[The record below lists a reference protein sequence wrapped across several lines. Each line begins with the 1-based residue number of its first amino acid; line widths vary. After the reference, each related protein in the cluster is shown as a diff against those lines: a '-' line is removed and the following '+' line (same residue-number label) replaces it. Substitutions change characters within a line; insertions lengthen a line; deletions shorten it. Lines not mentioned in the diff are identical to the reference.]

1 MQPAAGNAHREATLK
16 EKSLR
21 VLETLVP
28 GTPANNIS
36 YAFSVPGLLDKDAAQ
51 GALDRLVLRH
61 EILRTVFDEE
71 GGLRKRVLDSA
82 SVTIETGGYDP
93 DDVNAALDAYAARPF
108 AADGTPLLR
117 AGIFRGPQGDIFCLV
132 VHHLVFDTVSTS
144 IFVDE
149 FTRAYEALR
158 AGDEVPGELLAT
170 VPPTPEVPVREQ
182 SLDYWRGQVRD
193 TDSES
198 LDLWCGRPDLAQPTL
213 TGGHLSRLLSDRA
226 RASVKELE
234 KRLRAPEA
242 VIMLAAYGLLLARH
256 GAGLA
261 APLADEPGRP
271 ADLVIGTPVNV
282 RPPDAP
288 RAIGYH
294 INTVPLRFEVDPER
308 AFGDLVARARATF
321 FEALAH
327 ADVPVDRLLPEVA
340 RAGGAWRT
348 TLFRHMFNYVPAD
361 GLQPFE
367 LDGMRA
373 TPIGVENGAS
383 KFDLEFF
390 ILSTADAVRVRA
402 VYYTEVLGHDEVELM
417 LERYD
422 SLLVALAEDDGSPMG
437 EIDVFAPRDRAAIDA
452 ANDTAGPVQPA
463 TVLEAVAA
471 LVAAGPDVV
480 ACVDGERAVTRGQLW
495 HTAERTREALVAHGV
510 GAGDVVALAAPRGP
524 ELAAAALGVWLAGAA
539 YLPLD
544 PDHPAARVEYQLED
558 ANARAVLAAPGVGLP
573 GVTTL
578 PMATCGPEQGVPQQ
592 AVLPGAGTCAYLI
605 YTSGS
610 TGRPKGTRISHSSL
624 GNLIRH
630 FATQL
635 EAGPD
640 DATLW
645 LTTFAFDIS
654 ALELFLPL
662 VTGGRLVTAPDEL
675 RTDGAA
681 LAALVQRHDV
691 TVLQA
696 TPTSWRL
703 IAGDLTPTLA
713 GRRVLCGGEPLPA
726 ALAASLAATGCRL
739 WNVYG
744 PTETTI
750 WSTAGE
756 IGHPAPDV
764 IDIGRPIANTEVF
777 VADPY
782 GRALPIG
789 LRGELCIAGDGVAI
803 GYHERAE
810 LNARRF
816 GDHPE
821 YGRFYRT
828 GDAARW
834 RTDGTLEA
842 LGRGD
847 RQIKLRGNRI
857 ELSEIEAVLTGH
869 PEVKAASVVVVGDPV
884 ADGILVA
891 FLESAAGPELAEQ
904 AWRLAADR
912 LPRSSVP
919 QDVVVVD
926 ALPTNVNG
934 KVDTIALT
942 RVAEQRRLRDT
953 DGAPP
958 SAVDEP
964 ADETIRLLLTLWR
977 ELLERNDVTADTHF
991 FVSGGHSLLAAQLV
1005 QRIEGVTGVRLKLAD
1020 VFTHPSP
1027 AELAPLIRG
1036 EQ

>member
-1 MQPAAGNAHREATLK
+1 MQPQTGTARQEATLK

-36 YAFSVPGLLDKDAAQ
+36 FAFAVPGLLDPDAAQ
-51 GALDRLVLRH
+51 AALDLLVRRYQ
-61 EILRTVFDEE
+61 ILRTVFDEADGE
-71 GGLRKRVLDSA
+71 LRKRLL
-82 SVTIETGGYDP
+82 ETVRVMVETDEYDP
-93 DDVNAALDAYAARPF
+93 QDVSATLDAYAARPF
-108 AADGTPLLR
+108 PVDGSPLLR
-117 AGIFRGPQGDIFCLV
+117 LGLFRGPQGDIVCLV

-144 IFVDE
+144 IFVEE
-149 FTRAYEALR
+149 FTQAYEALR
-158 AGDEVPGELLAT
+158 AGAAVPGALL
-170 VPPTPEVPVREQ
+170 VPVPATPEVAPRDT
-182 SLDYWRGQVRD
+182 SLDYWRAQVRD
-193 TDSES
+193 VDSDA
-198 LDLWCGRPDLAQPTL
+198 LNLWCGRPDLAQPTL
-213 TGGHLSRLLSDRA
+213 TGGQLSRLLSAQA
-226 RASVKELE
+226 REGIRRLE

-261 APLADEPGRP
+261 VPLADEPARP

-294 INTVPLRFEVDPER
+294 INTVPLRFQVDLER
-308 AFGDLVARARATF
+308 EFADLVARARGVF
-321 FEALAH
+321 FEALAR
-327 ADVPVDRLLPEVA
+327 ADVPVDHLLPEVS
-340 RAGGAWRT
+340 RVGGGWRT
-348 TLFRHMFNYVPAD
+348 TLFRHMFNYVPAG
-361 GLQPFE
+361 GLQPFD

-390 ILSTADAVRVRA
+390 ILSTAEAVRVRA
-402 VYYTEVLGHDEVELM
+402 VYYAEVLDRDEVELM

-422 SLLVALAEDDGSPMG
+422 ALLVALADDDGTAMG
-437 EIDVFAPRDRAAIDA
+437 ELDVFAPRDRAAIDA
-452 ANDTAGPVQPA
+452 ANDTAAPVELA
-463 TVLEAVAA
+463 TVLEAVAVR
-471 LVAAGPDVV
+471 VAAGPDLV
-480 ACVDGERAVTRGQLW
+480 ACRDDERTVTRGQLW
-495 HTAERTREALVAHGV
+495 HAAERTRAALAGHGV
-510 GAGDVVALAAPRGP
+510 SAGDVVALAAPRGP
-524 ELAAAALGVWLAGAA
+524 ELAAAVLGVWLAGAA

-544 PDHPAARVEYQLED
+544 PDHPAARIAYQLAD
-558 ANARAVLAAPGVGLP
+558 AQARAVLVAPGVSLP
-573 GVTTL
+573 DVPVL
-578 PMATCGPEQGVPQQ
+578 PMVACTDEAAVPRQ
-592 AVLPGAGTCAYLI
+592 AVLPAAAECAYLI

-610 TGRPKGTRISHSSL
+610 TGRPKGTRISHRSL
-624 GNLIRH
+624 GNLVQY
-630 FATQL
+630 FAGQL
-635 EAGPD
+635 DAGPD

-662 VTGGRLVTAPDEL
+662 VTGGRLVPAPDET

-681 LAALVQRHDV
+681 LAALVQRHGV
-691 TVLQA
+691 TILQA

-703 IAGDLTPTLA
+703 IVDDLAGTLG

-726 ALAASLAATGCRL
+726 PLAARLAGTGCRL

-750 WSTAGE
+750 WSTSGE
-756 IGHPAPDV
+756 IGTPAPEV
-764 IDIGRPIANTEVF
+764 VDIGRPIANTEIF

-789 LRGELCIAGDGVAI
+789 LRGELCIAGDGVAL
-803 GYHERAE
+803 GYHERPE

-828 GDAARW
+828 GDVARW
-834 RTDGTLEA
+834 RIDGTLEV

-857 ELSEIEAVLTGH
+857 ELSEVEAVLADH
-869 PEVKAASVVVVGDPV
+869 PEVKAASVVVAGDPG

-891 FLESAAGPELAEQ
+891 FLESAAGPDLAEH
-904 AWRLAADR
+904 AWRLAAER
-912 LPRSSVP
+912 LPRSWMP
-919 QDVVVVD
+919 QDVVVMD
-926 ALPTNVNG
+926 ALPSNVNG
-934 KVDTIALT
+934 KVDTLALT
-942 RVAEQRRLRDT
+942 RLAQQGRVRGDVT
-953 DGAPP
+953 APA
-958 SAVDEP
+958 SQEP

-977 ELLERNDVTADTHF
+977 ELLERADVTPDTHF

-1005 QRIEGVTGVRLKLAD
+1005 QRIEGATGVRLKLAD
-1020 VFTHPSP
+1020 VFVNPSP
-1027 AELAPLIRG
+1027 AELAALLRG
-1036 EQ
+1036 KK